1 MEPDRFVYSPITARP
16 KLVWPNDARVALWVV
31 PNIEHYEYIPGPT
44 RGREPWPRTPYPD
57 VLGYGARDYG
67 NRVGVWRL
75 FEVMDRHDIRC
86 TVSINISVLDHYPE
100 VFEACEE
107 RRWDYLCHGVYNTRY
122 LWDLSEE
129 EEREVIADCVETYH
143 RVTGRRLAGWFGPA
157 CSFTLNTPDLIAE
170 AGIKYC
176 SDWFHDDQPFPMKV
190 RAGRLIT
197 VPYTMEINDAIE
209 YRHATEGDE
218 FAQMIKD
225 SFDTLYREGAD
236 GGRVMCIAIH
246 PYIMGQ
252 PHRIKH
258 LDGAL
263 AYILS
268 HDGVWKATG
277 EEIADWYIAN
287 CLPEVRAH
295 LDGEA

>member
-1 MEPDRFVYSPITARP
+1 MEPDRFVYSPITSRP

-107 RRWDYLCHGVYNTRY
+107 RCWDYLCHGVYNTRY
-122 LWDLSEE
+122 LWNLAEE

-170 AGIKYC
+170 AGVKYC

-190 RAGRLIT
+190 RAGHLIT
-197 VPYTMEINDAIE
+197 VPYTMAINDAIE

-287 CLPEVRAH
+287 CLPEVQAH
-295 LDGEA
+295 LDSEA